1 MTMREA
7 VLKGVKDLP
16 VSEIAVGKRVRGVS
30 ETGVQSVIASVEQL
44 GHMADEIHVRQK
56 RDGGLVL
63 MAGGHRLEAAKRL
76 GWETIRAKVW
86 DCSEDWAR
94 LLEIDDNL
102 AHAELDALELA
113 TFLAERKRVFHKV
126 HPEKKQGVAGAL
138 AKHGLATDIVSL
150 AASVAE
156 KRGLSHRHVYR
167 LIAAGEA
174 LSHDEV
180 RWLSD
185 APKRPALADLLA
197 VSKVPAGHDRSQAII
212 RFSNGEAKTVR
223 KALASIR
230 PDAAPPKDP
239 AEEAFKALCKAFERA
254 PKAVQRRFVAAHARA
269 LSQLVEEVARDEQ

>member
-1 MTMREA
+1 MREA
-7 VLKGVKDLP
+7 VFQGTEDLP
-16 VSEIAVGKRVRGVS
+16 VADIVFGNRVRGFS
-30 ETGVQSVIASVEQL
+30 DTGVQAVIASIEQL
-44 GHMADEIHVRQK
+44 GHMADEIHVRRK
-56 RDGGLVL
+56 KDRTLIL
-63 MAGGHRLEAAKRL
+63 IAGGHRLEAAKRL
-76 GWETIRAKVW
+76 GWETIRSKVW

-126 HPEKKQGVAGAL
+126 HPEKRQGVAGAL

-156 KRGLSHRHVYR
+156 KRGLSQRHVYR

-197 VSKVPAGHDRSQAII
+197 VTKVPAGHDRAQAII
-212 RFSNGEAKTVR
+212 QFSNGTAKTVR
-223 KALASIR
+223 AALKAIR
-230 PDAAPPKDP
+230 LDAAPPKDP
-239 AEEAFKALCKAFERA
+239 VEEAFKALCKAFERA
-254 PKAVQRRFVAAHARA
+254 PKTVQRRFVAAHARS
-269 LSQLVEEVARDEQ
+269 LSQLIDEVARDEQ